1 VVLTSNAVC
10 GIPTG
15 QTALTWTVRNNA
27 DIDLAITGDAR
38 GLSFAP
44 NPIPPNSAAT
54 ATELIDG
61 PTANEQLTENVTFDP
76 PTSGGI
82 SEISA
87 TVTVPGCT
95 GPEPPPGLLA
105 FTNDASVAAAAVG
118 DTVSYSY
125 CAQNTSDVPVE
136 VVQVVDDRVGVL
148 ALPADPIVVA
158 PGETLCNTDLGLP
171 VGYTVTANDA
181 GTTVVNNAVVTIR
194 TVEPEPRMYQA
205 TDEANVE
212 IQGFRM
218 PPTRLMPGPVE
229 DLAETR

>member
-1 VVLTSNAVC
+1 VVLTGSAVC
-10 GIPTG
+10 DIPTG
-15 QTALTWTVRNNA
+15 QTTVTWTVRNNA
-27 DIDLAITGDAR
+27 DIDRTISGNAR
-38 GLSFAP
+38 GLTFAP
-44 NPIPPNSAAT
+44 NPIPPNGTAT
-54 ATELIDG
+54 ATEVING

-76 PTSGGI
+76 PTNDRI
-82 SEISA
+82 LETSA
-87 TVTVPGCT
+87 AVTVPGCT

-125 CAQNTSDVPVE
+125 CAQNTGDVPVE

-148 ALPADPIVVA
+148 ALPAEPIVIA

-171 VGYTVTANDA
+171 IDYTVTANDA

-194 TVEPEPRMYQA
+194 TLEPEPRTFQA
-205 TDEANVE
+205 TDAAKIE

-218 PPTRLMPGPVE
+218 PPTRLMPGTDG